1 MGTCRIILNFLDRE
15 VQEKLVDI
23 KNPPLLAFR
32 YLDDIR
38 KKLRSIKLG
47 WRWVEGR
54 MVFSKAWEHEETA
67 AGLTPTKKTATEIK
81 KIYESVHKEL
91 KFEMETSEDFGS
103 KTLPT
108 LDFQCWMES
117 GKLLYKFFR
126 KPMSKDT
133 LIMKESALS

>member
-15 VQEKLVDI
+15 VQQKLEAI

-38 KKLRSIKLG
+38 KMLKSIKLG
-47 WRWVEGR
+47 WRWVEGS
-54 MVFSKAWEHEETA
+54 MVFRKAWECEEIA

-91 KFEMETSEDFGS
+91 KFEMETSEDFES

-117 GKLLYKFFR
+117 GKLL
-126 KPMSKDT
+126 
-133 LIMKESALS
+133 

>member
-1 MGTCRIILNFLDRE
+1 MDLW
-15 VQEKLVDI
+15 
-23 KNPPLLAFR
+23 AFR

-38 KKLRSIKLG
+38 KMLKSIKLG

-117 GKLLYKFFR
+117 GKLSYKFFK

-133 LIMKESALS
+133 LIMKESALSENIKISSLTQEVIHLS